1 MNEINTS
8 NLYNDMNFF
17 DLIIHSVNKSEVI
30 NKNTNT
36 LNRVLKSLR
45 KDLIKSYCKIMI
57 IFDGY
62 DNDQRE
68 IYEIRE
74 IRDYVRKLF
83 DENNDLFYF
92 ITKMGSL
99 NKVILACISDFQQLK
114 TIGREDVIVGYEVS
128 KEVKGK
134 ILNALSMYPAKNVK
148 ELTKYLFNEM

>member
-68 IYEIRE
+68 IYEIKE

-99 NKVILACISDFQQLK
+99 NKVILACISDFQQIK

-148 ELTKYLFNEM
+148 ELISYLFN

>member
-1 MNEINTS
+1 MKEINTS

-99 NKVILACISDFQQLK
+99 NKVILACISDFQQIK

-148 ELTKYLFNEM
+148 ELISYLFN

>member
-99 NKVILACISDFQQLK
+99 NKVILACISDFQQIK

-134 ILNALSMYPAKNVK
+134 ILNALSMYPAKKVK
-148 ELTKYLFNEM
+148 ELISYLFN

>member
-30 NKNTNT
+30 KKDTNA

-45 KDLIKSYCKIMI
+45 KDLIKSYCKIML

-99 NKVILACISDFQQLK
+99 NKVILACISDFQQIK

-148 ELTKYLFNEM
+148 ELISYLFN

>member
-8 NLYNDMNFF
+8 NLYKDMNFF

-30 NKNTNT
+30 HKDTNA
-36 LNRVLKSLR
+36 LNQILKSLR
-45 KDLIKSYCKIMI
+45 KDLIKSYCKTMI

-99 NKVILACISDFQQLK
+99 NKVILACISDFQQIK
-114 TIGREDVIVGYEVS
+114 AIGREDVIVGYEVS

-148 ELTKYLFNEM
+148 ELISYLFN

>member
-8 NLYNDMNFF
+8 NLYKDMNFF

-30 NKNTNT
+30 HKDTNA
-36 LNRVLKSLR
+36 LNQILKSLR
-45 KDLIKSYCKIMI
+45 KDLIKSYCKRMI

-99 NKVILACISDFQQLK
+99 NKVILACISDFQQIK
-114 TIGREDVIVGYEVS
+114 AIGREDVIVGYEVS

-148 ELTKYLFNEM
+148 ELISYLFN

>member
-8 NLYNDMNFF
+8 NLYKDMNFF

-30 NKNTNT
+30 HKDTNA
-36 LNRVLKSLR
+36 LNQILKSLR
-45 KDLIKSYCKIMI
+45 KDLIKSYCKTMI

-99 NKVILACISDFQQLK
+99 NKVILACISDFQQIK
-114 TIGREDVIVGYEVS
+114 AIGREDVIVGYEVS
-128 KEVKGK
+128 KEVKGI

-148 ELTKYLFNEM
+148 ELISYLFN

>member
-30 NKNTNT
+30 HKDTNA
-36 LNRVLKSLR
+36 LNQILKSLR
-45 KDLIKSYCKIMI
+45 KDLIKSYCKTMI

-99 NKVILACISDFQQLK
+99 NKVILACISDFQQIK
-114 TIGREDVIVGYEVS
+114 AIGREVVIVGYEVS

-148 ELTKYLFNEM
+148 ELISYLFN

>member
-128 KEVKGK
+128 KEVKRK

-148 ELTKYLFNEM
+148 ELISYLFN

>member
-8 NLYNDMNFF
+8 NLYKDMNFF

-30 NKNTNT
+30 HKDTNA
-36 LNRVLKSLR
+36 LNQILKSLR
-45 KDLIKSYCKIMI
+45 KDLIKSYCKTMI

-99 NKVILACISDFQQLK
+99 NKVILACISDFQQIK
-114 TIGREDVIVGYEVS
+114 TKGREDVIVGYKVS
-128 KEVKGK
+128 KEVKEK
-134 ILNALSMYPAKNVK
+134 ILNALLMYPANNVK
-148 ELTKYLFNEM
+148 EVISYLFN

>member
-30 NKNTNT
+30 HKDTNA
-36 LNRVLKSLR
+36 LNQILKSLR
-45 KDLIKSYCKIMI
+45 KDLIKSYCKTMI

-99 NKVILACISDFQQLK
+99 NKVILACISDFQQIK
-114 TIGREDVIVGYEVS
+114 AIGREDVIVGYEVS

-134 ILNALSMYPAKNVK
+134 ILNALLMYPAKNVK
-148 ELTKYLFNEM
+148 ELISYLFN

>member
-99 NKVILACISDFQQLK
+99 NKVILACISDFQQIK

-128 KEVKGK
+128 KKVKGK

-148 ELTKYLFNEM
+148 ELISYLFN

>member
-8 NLYNDMNFF
+8 ILYNDMNFF

-68 IYEIRE
+68 IYEIKE

-99 NKVILACISDFQQLK
+99 NKVILACISDFQQIK

-148 ELTKYLFNEM
+148 ELISYLFN

>member
-148 ELTKYLFNEM
+148 ELISYLFN

>member
-68 IYEIRE
+68 IYEIKE

-99 NKVILACISDFQQLK
+99 NKVILACISDF
-114 TIGREDVIVGYEVS
+114 
-128 KEVKGK
+128 
-134 ILNALSMYPAKNVK
+134 
-148 ELTKYLFNEM
+148 

>member
-30 NKNTNT
+30 HKDTNA
-36 LNRVLKSLR
+36 LNQILKSLR
-45 KDLIKSYCKIMI
+45 KDLIKSYCKTMI

-99 NKVILACISDFQQLK
+99 NKVILACISDFQQIK
-114 TIGREDVIVGYEVS
+114 AIGREDVIVGYEVS
-128 KEVKGK
+128 KEIKEK
-134 ILNALSMYPAKNVK
+134 MLRALSLYPSKNVN
-148 ELTKYLFNEM
+148 ELTRYLFNEI

>member
-99 NKVILACISDFQQLK
+99 NKVILACISDFQQIK

-148 ELTKYLFNEM
+148 ELISYLFN

>member
-8 NLYNDMNFF
+8 NLYKDMNFF

-30 NKNTNT
+30 HKDTNA
-36 LNRVLKSLR
+36 LNQILKSLR
-45 KDLIKSYCKIMI
+45 KDLIKSYCKTMI

-99 NKVILACISDFQQLK
+99 NKVILACISDFQQIK

-148 ELTKYLFNEM
+148 ELISYLFN

>member
-17 DLIIHSVNKSEVI
+17 VFIIHSVNKSEVI

-148 ELTKYLFNEM
+148 ELISYLFN

>member
-30 NKNTNT
+30 KKDTNT

-99 NKVILACISDFQQLK
+99 NKVILACISDFQQIK

-148 ELTKYLFNEM
+148 ELISYLFN